1 VGYLHIDNLY
11 RNQEIMMFRECFALE
26 KIHGTSAHIKIETG
40 SCNGELVIKNLTFYA
55 GGEKHENFIKL
66 FDKGTL
72 IQKALQIFS
81 WPDCT
86 IFIYGEAYGGKQ
98 QAMSA
103 TYGKELKFIV
113 FDVKIGHSWLDVP
126 KAEEIAKHLGLEFVW
141 YTKTTTDIESLDK
154 VRNQFSEQAKRNG
167 CGEKKQ
173 EGVVLRPIIEL
184 KKNNGER
191 IIAKHKNDDFRETK
205 TPRVVGEKSKILKE
219 ANKIVDE
226 YVTEMRLSHILGK
239 FSEIKIEQIREIL
252 GLMIEDIEREAAGEI
267 VLTKEAKNSIS
278 RKTAA
283 MFKQRL
289 QGKLYN
295 EKI

>member
-1 VGYLHIDNLY
+1 MGYLHIDNLY
-11 RNQEIMMFRECFALE
+11 RNQEIMMFKECWAME
-26 KIHGTSAHIKIETG
+26 KIHGTSAHIRIETPTPL
-40 SCNGELVIKNLTFYA
+40 EDTKITFYS

-66 FDKGTL
+66 FNIDFLKE
-72 IQKALQIFS
+72 KSKEIFPWS
-81 WPDCT
+81 DCT

-126 KAEEIAKHLGLEFVW
+126 KAESIAKDLGLEFVW
-141 YTKTTTDIESLDK
+141 YTKTTTDIESLDR
-154 VRNQFSEQAKRNG
+154 VRNRFSEQAKRNG
-167 CGEKKQ
+167 CGDGKKQ
-173 EGVVLRPIIEL
+173 EGVVLRPLIEL

-205 TPRVVGEKSKILKE
+205 TPRVVGEKSKVLE
-219 ANKIVDE
+219 DANKIVDE

-239 FSEIKIEQIREIL
+239 FPEVKIEQIREIL

-267 VLTKEAKNSIS
+267 VLTKEAKSHIS

-289 QGKLYN
+289 QGKLYD